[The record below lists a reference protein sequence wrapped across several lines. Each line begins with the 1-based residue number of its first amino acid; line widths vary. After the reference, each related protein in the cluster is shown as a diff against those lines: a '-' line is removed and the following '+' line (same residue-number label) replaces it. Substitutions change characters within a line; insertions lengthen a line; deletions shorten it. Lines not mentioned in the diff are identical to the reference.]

1 MEYLTT
7 DLIDRYSISQDQLQD
22 FLGSNSIVAEGN
34 AIDEKTYQLAMDF
47 FSNSFG
53 NEYLQKTVNIT
64 NGYHKKKEILPTNL
78 SYQSADKRISIEQE
92 DVITFLKKQPNN
104 SVDLIVTD
112 PAYSGMNQMLKLGKG
127 KIIGKYVDKGDG
139 QKWFDEFHDTE
150 ENYEIFLKECLRIL
164 KPNRHIYLMFDSYS
178 LLTLGQVVR
187 RIFDVK
193 NIVVWDKMN
202 IGLGHYFRRRHE
214 LIMFASKGK
223 RPLNS
228 KDIPDIWRVKRITG
242 FKYPT
247 QKPTE
252 IFEMM
257 LAGSSEKDFVVCD
270 PFLGS
275 GSSAIASIK
284 YGCKFIGC
292 DIASAS
298 IEIVTERIKTF
309 LETKKDNLQN
319 KFMCEDDVTMK
330 KILSKNG

>member
-1 MEYLTT
+1 MTYLTA
-7 DLIDRYSISQDQLQD
+7 DILEKYSISHEQLQE
-22 FLGSNSIVAEGN
+22 FLALNSIVAEGN
-34 AIDEKTYQLAMDF
+34 IIDENAYQLAIDF
-47 FSNSFG
+47 FN
-53 NEYLQKTVNIT
+53 NESLISKTKKEEKIKS
-64 NGYHKKKEILPTNL
+64 KKKSPKLA
-78 SYQSADKRISIEQE
+78 YQTDDKRISIEQE
-92 DVITFLKKQPNN
+92 DVISFLKKQPSN

-127 KIIGKYVDKGDG
+127 KIIGKYNDKGDG

-150 ENYEIFLKECLRIL
+150 ENYEIFLTECLRVL

-187 RIFDVK
+187 KVFDVK

-228 KDIPDIWRVKRITG
+228 KDIPDIWRIKRITSI
-242 FKYPT
+242 KYPT

-257 LAGSSEKDFVVCD
+257 LAGSAEKDFVVCD

-292 DIASAS
+292 DIASSS

-309 LETKKDNLQN
+309 LDTKKDILQN
-319 KFMCEDDVTMK
+319 KFLCEDDITMK
-330 KILSKNG
+330 KILSKNGSSI

>member
-1 MEYLTT
+1 MTYLTAE
-7 DLIDRYSISQDQLQD
+7 IVERCSISHEQLQE
-22 FLGSNSIVAEGN
+22 FLASNSIVAEGN
-34 AIDEKTYQLAMDF
+34 VIDENAYQLAIDF
-47 FSNSFG
+47 FNNG
-53 NEYLQKTVNIT
+53 YLQTNTAQSIPKTKI
-64 NGYHKKKEILPTNL
+64 KKEVEKLAFQTK
-78 SYQSADKRISIEQE
+78 DKRISIEQE
-92 DVITFLKKQPNN
+92 DVITFLKKQPSN
-104 SVDLIVTD
+104 SVDLIITD

-127 KIIGKYVDKGDG
+127 KIIGKYNDKGDG

-150 ENYEIFLKECLRIL
+150 ENYEIFLNECLRVL

-178 LLTLGQVVR
+178 LLTLGQIVR
-187 RIFDVK
+187 KVFDVK

-228 KDIPDIWRVKRITG
+228 KDIPDIWRIKRVTSM
-242 FKYPT
+242 KYPT

-257 LAGSSEKDFVVCD
+257 LAGSAEKDFVVCD

-292 DIASAS
+292 DIASSS

-309 LETKKDNLQN
+309 LDTKKDNLQT
-319 KFMCEDDVTMK
+319 KFMCEDDITMK
-330 KILSKNG
+330 KILSKNGTFI

>member
-1 MEYLTT
+1 MVNFTADIIEK
-7 DLIDRYSISQDQLQD
+7 YSISQDQFQD
-22 FLGSNSIVAEGN
+22 FLASNSIVAEGN
-34 AIDEKTYQLAMDF
+34 LIDENAYQMAMDF
-47 FSNSFG
+47 FNNGNSQTI
-53 NEYLQKTVNIT
+53 LT
-64 NGYHKKKEILPTNL
+64 NGHKIKDEPKKETSKLF
-78 SYQSADKRISIEQE
+78 YQTEDKRITIEQE
-92 DVITFLKKQPNN
+92 DVITFLKNQPSN

-127 KIIGKYVDKGDG
+127 KIIGKYIDKGDG

-150 ENYEIFLKECLRIL
+150 ENYEMFLKECLRVL

-178 LLTLGQVVR
+178 LLTLGQIVR
-187 RIFDVK
+187 KVFDVK

-228 KDIPDIWRVKRITG
+228 KDIPDIWRVKRVTSL
-242 FKYPT
+242 KYPT

-298 IEIVTERIKTF
+298 IEIVTGRIKTF
-309 LETKKDNLQN
+309 LDTKKDNLQN
-319 KFMCEDDVTMK
+319 KFMCEDDLTMK
-330 KILSKNG
+330 KILSKNGTFI

>member
-7 DLIDRYSISQDQLQD
+7 DILNRYSISQDQFSD
-22 FLGSNSIVAEGN
+22 FLASNSIVAEGN
-34 AIDEKTYQLAMDF
+34 TIDESAYQLAIEF
-47 FSNSFG
+47 FN
-53 NEYLQKTVNIT
+53 
-64 NGYHKKKEILPTNL
+64 NGYLNKKGSLSNGPHKKVEPKQEPTKL
-78 SYQSADKRISIEQE
+78 SYQTADKRISIEQE
-92 DVITFLKKQPNN
+92 DVITFLKKQPSN

-150 ENYEIFLKECLRIL
+150 ENYELFLKECLRIL

-187 RIFDVK
+187 KIFDVK

-228 KDIPDIWRVKRITG
+228 KDIPDIWRIKRITS

-275 GSSAIASIK
+275 GSSAIASMK
-284 YGCKFIGC
+284 YNCKFIGC

-309 LETKKDNLQN
+309 LETKKDILQN
-319 KFMCEDDVTMK
+319 KFMCDDDSTMK

>member
-1 MEYLTT
+1 MEFLTT
-7 DLIDRYSISQDQLQD
+7 DLIDRYSITQDEFQD
-22 FLGSNSIVAEGN
+22 FLASNSIVAEGN
-34 AIDEKTYQLAMDF
+34 FIDQKSYQLAIDF
-47 FSNSFG
+47 FSTDSST
-53 NEYLQKTVNIT
+53 KVNI
-64 NGYHKKKEILPTNL
+64 NLENLKKKDTQFLKL
-78 SYQSADKRISIEQE
+78 FYQSEDKRVSIEQE
-92 DVITFLKKQPNN
+92 DVIIFLKKQLSN

-127 KIIGKYVDKGDG
+127 KIIGKYMDKGDG

-150 ENYEIFLKECLRIL
+150 ENYEIFLKECLRVL

-187 RIFDVK
+187 KVFDVK

-214 LIMFASKGK
+214 LILFASKGK

-228 KDIPDIWRVKRITG
+228 KDIPDIWRVKRVTG

-247 QKPTE
+247 QKPIE

-257 LAGSSEKDFVVCD
+257 LAGSSEKNFVVCD

-275 GSSAIASIK
+275 GSSAIASIR

-298 IEIVTERIKTF
+298 IEVASERIKLF
-309 LETKKDNLQN
+309 LTTQKDNLQS
-319 KFMCEDDVTMK
+319 KFMCEDDETMK

>member
-1 MEYLTT
+1 MEYKKSDVLKQYP
-7 DLIDRYSISQDQLQD
+7 ISIEQLD
-22 FLGSNSIVAEGN
+22 NFLYTNSFVAEDGILN
-34 AIDEKTYQLAMDF
+34 EIAYQYIIEF
-47 FSNSFG
+47 FG
-53 NEYLQKTVNIT
+53 T
-64 NGYHKKKEILPTNL
+64 NNYHKNATYENNK
-78 SYQSADKRISIEQE
+78 QSAHPEVSKLSFISNDKRIAIEQE
-92 DVITFLKKQPNN
+92 DVITFLQKQPDN
-104 SVDLIVTD
+104 SVDIIITD
-112 PAYSGMNQMLKLGKG
+112 PAYSGMNQMLKLGRG

-150 ENYEIFLKECLRIL
+150 ENYEIFLKECLRVL

-187 RIFDVK
+187 KIFDVK

-228 KDIPDIWRVKRITG
+228 KDIPDIWRIKRITS

-252 IFEMM
+252 IFELM
-257 LAGSSEKDFVVCD
+257 LAGSAEKDFVVCD

-275 GSSAIASIK
+275 GSSVIASIK

-292 DIASAS
+292 DIAATS
-298 IEIVTERIKTF
+298 IELSSSRVKAF
-309 LETKKDNLQN
+309 LETKKDILQN
-319 KFMCEDDVTMK
+319 KFMCEDDQTMK
-330 KILSKNG
+330 KILSKND

>member
-1 MEYLTT
+1 MEYKTT
-7 DLIDRYSISQDQLQD
+7 DLLNRYSITEEQLEV
-22 FLGSNSIVAEGN
+22 FFCENSIGYEKRV
-34 AIDEKTYQLAMDF
+34 IDEKAFQLAFDFFNKKSVNNFIDLKNKPQIDVANKSLTYQ
-47 FSNSFG
+47 S
-53 NEYLQKTVNIT
+53 K
-64 NGYHKKKEILPTNL
+64 
-78 SYQSADKRISIEQE
+78 DKRILIEQE
-92 DVITFLKKQPNN
+92 DAITFLKKQPSN

-150 ENYEIFLKECLRIL
+150 ENYETFLNECLRVL

-178 LLTLGQVVR
+178 LLTLSHIVR
-187 RIFDVK
+187 KIFDVK
-193 NIVVWDKMN
+193 NILVWDKMN

-228 KDIPDIWRVKRITG
+228 KDIPDVWRIKRITS

-270 PFLGS
+270 PFVGS

-292 DIASAS
+292 DIASTS
-298 IEIVTERIKTF
+298 LEIVTNRLNTYF
-309 LETKKDNLQN
+309 ETHDDMLQK
-319 KFMCEDDVTMK
+319 KFMCEDDETMK
-330 KILSKNG
+330 KILNKNG

>member
-1 MEYLTT
+1 MTYLTE
-7 DLIDRYSISQDQLQD
+7 DIVERYSISHEQLEE
-22 FLGSNSIVAEGN
+22 FLVSNSIVAEGN
-34 AIDEKTYQLAMDF
+34 IIDENAYQLAIDF
-47 FSNSFG
+47 FNNG
-53 NEYLQKTVNIT
+53 YLQANSTKNIPKTKI
-64 NGYHKKKEILPTNL
+64 KKESSKLA
-78 SYQSADKRISIEQE
+78 YQTKDKRISIEQE
-92 DVITFLKKQPNN
+92 DVITFLKKQPSN
-104 SVDLIVTD
+104 SVDLIITD

-127 KIIGKYVDKGDG
+127 KIIGKYNDKGDG
-139 QKWFDEFHDTE
+139 QKWFDEFHDTQD
-150 ENYEIFLKECLRIL
+150 NYEIFLNECLRVL

-178 LLTLGQVVR
+178 LLTLGQIVR
-187 RIFDVK
+187 KVFDVK

-228 KDIPDIWRVKRITG
+228 KDIPDIWRIKRVTRM
-242 FKYPT
+242 KYPT

-257 LAGSSEKDFVVCD
+257 LAGSAEKDFVVCD

-284 YGCKFIGC
+284 YDCKFIGC
-292 DIASAS
+292 DIASSS

-309 LETKKDNLQN
+309 LDTKKDNLQS
-319 KFMCEDDVTMK
+319 KFMCEDDITMK
-330 KILSKNG
+330 KILSKNGTSI

>member
-1 MEYLTT
+1 MEYSTS
-7 DLIDRYSISQDQLQD
+7 DFKNQYSITEEQLEV
-22 FLGSNSIVAEGN
+22 FFCENSSIFETKK
-34 AIDEKTYQLAMDF
+34 IDEKSFQLALDF
-47 FSNSFG
+47 FKIEKIANKSQDLIVESGISEVSKLHF
-53 NEYLQKTVNIT
+53 
-64 NGYHKKKEILPTNL
+64 
-78 SYQSADKRISIEQE
+78 QSKDKRISFEQE
-92 DVITFLKKQPNN
+92 DVISFLKKQPSN

-150 ENYEIFLKECLRIL
+150 ANYEIFLKECLRIL

-178 LLTLGQVVR
+178 LLTLGQLVR
-187 RIFDVK
+187 KIFEVK

-228 KDIPDIWRVKRITG
+228 KDIPDIWRIKRMTN

-257 LAGSSEKDFVVCD
+257 LAGSSEKDFTVCD

-292 DIASAS
+292 DIAQLRLKLLKR
-298 IEIVTERIKTF
+298 E
-309 LETKKDNLQN
+309 
-319 KFMCEDDVTMK
+319 
-330 KILSKNG
+330 

>member
-1 MEYLTT
+1 MEYLT
-7 DLIDRYSISQDQLQD
+7 IDILDQYSISQDQFSD
-22 FLGSNSIVAEGN
+22 FLASNSIVAEGN
-34 AIDEKTYQLAMDF
+34 TIDESAYQLAIEF
-47 FSNSFG
+47 FNNG
-53 NEYLQKTVNIT
+53 YLNKSVNLP
-64 NGYHKKKEILPTNL
+64 NGYHKKAELKEPPQIKL
-78 SYQSADKRISIEQE
+78 SYQTADKRISIEQE
-92 DVITFLKKQPNN
+92 DVITFLRKQPSN

-178 LLTLGQVVR
+178 LLTLGQIVR
-187 RIFDVK
+187 KIFDVK

-228 KDIPDIWRVKRITG
+228 KDIPDIWRVKRITS

-252 IFEMM
+252 IFEIM
-257 LAGSSEKDFVVCD
+257 LAGSSERDFVVCD

-275 GSSAIASIK
+275 GSSAIASMK
-284 YGCKFIGC
+284 YNCKFIGC

-319 KFMCEDDVTMK
+319 KFMCEDDLTMK

>member
-1 MEYLTT
+1 MVNFTADIIE
-7 DLIDRYSISQDQLQD
+7 RYSISQDQFQD
-22 FLGSNSIVAEGN
+22 FLVSNSILAEGN
-34 AIDEKTYQLAMDF
+34 LIDENAYQMAMDF
-47 FSNSFG
+47 FNNGNSQTI
-53 NEYLQKTVNIT
+53 LT
-64 NGYHKKKEILPTNL
+64 NGHKIKDEPKKEISKLF
-78 SYQSADKRISIEQE
+78 YQTEDKRITIEQE
-92 DVITFLKKQPNN
+92 DVITFLKNQPSN

-127 KIIGKYVDKGDG
+127 KIIGKYIDKGDG

-150 ENYEIFLKECLRIL
+150 ENYEMFLKECLRVL

-178 LLTLGQVVR
+178 LLTLGQIVR
-187 RIFDVK
+187 KVFDVK

-228 KDIPDIWRVKRITG
+228 KDIPDIWRVKRVTSL
-242 FKYPT
+242 KYPT

-309 LETKKDNLQN
+309 LDTKKDNLQN
-319 KFMCEDDVTMK
+319 KFMCEDDLTMK
-330 KILSKNG
+330 KILSKNGTFI

>member
-1 MEYLTT
+1 MTYLTA
-7 DLIDRYSISQDQLQD
+7 DIVERYSISHEQLQE
-22 FLGSNSIVAEGN
+22 FLASNSIVAEGN
-34 AIDEKTYQLAMDF
+34 IIDENAYQLAIDF
-47 FSNSFG
+47 FNNG
-53 NEYLQKTVNIT
+53 YLQTHTTQNIRKT
-64 NGYHKKKEILPTNL
+64 KSKEETPKLAFQTK
-78 SYQSADKRISIEQE
+78 DKRISIEQE
-92 DVITFLKKQPNN
+92 DVITFLKKQPSN
-104 SVDLIVTD
+104 SVDLIITD

-127 KIIGKYVDKGDG
+127 KIIGKYNDKGDG

-150 ENYEIFLKECLRIL
+150 ENYEIFLNECLRVL

-178 LLTLGQVVR
+178 LLTLGQIVR
-187 RIFDVK
+187 KVFDVK

-228 KDIPDIWRVKRITG
+228 KDIPDIWRVKRVTSM
-242 FKYPT
+242 KYPT

-257 LAGSSEKDFVVCD
+257 LAGSAEKDFVVCD

-284 YGCKFIGC
+284 YNCKFIGC
-292 DIASAS
+292 DIASSS

-309 LETKKDNLQN
+309 LDTKKDNLQS
-319 KFMCEDDVTMK
+319 KFMCEDDLTMK
-330 KILSKNG
+330 KILSKNGASI